1 MEMQKMQ
8 NEKPKP
14 FMPAYSININNFDD
28 FIRCIW
34 FHGKDITQPLKLGQI
49 FDYLEL
55 NTEEMRL
62 IFEYTKLL
70 GIKEFNK
77 EKYIRAKENKQL
89 RSNKK

>member
-1 MEMQKMQ
+1 MQ

-14 FMPAYSININNFDD
+14 FMPAYSISINNFDD

-34 FHGKDITQPLKLGQI
+34 WSGKDKSKPLLLGQV

-55 NTEEMRL
+55 NTEEMKL
-62 IFEYTKLL
+62 IYEYTKLL

-77 EKYIRAKENKQL
+77 EKCIRAKESKQL